1 MADEIDVSVLTDFIE
16 AARALR
22 ATTQIN
28 DGNIEQTKALLE
40 RIKSDAEKLNKMSFD
55 SLRKKAE
62 DALKQLKP
70 PPNLSEGTKNVTEI
84 NKIIVNDNA
93 TLVTSPAS
101 SEVAKPAEAKG
112 ATELQLSQF
121 FNDVSTSL
129 IDAQKELNQSSLEYI
144 RTLDQH
150 FPPAYY
156 SIPNLKAEMKVGF
169 SKIKD
174 KGLNLILFSSR
185 EQKQEY
191 GESTV
196 TFEVVGSPPPPGPV
210 LFGEYIVPM
219 PRFLVIGDKRE
230 ELMTKII
237 AAKNLTQKPLIN
249 TKESATIFRYEK
261 KNEQDKRTKYLVIWP
276 GQKQGTFS
284 EDSWHSI
291 TVIYVEEFEE
301 NGELKLEFPKEK
313 ETSAD
318 KTESIFEFPPTDQML
333 NIPPNKADKLK
344 DALGSEL
351 KVAEM
356 VINLGD
362 VLMNVN
368 LLMNHWLASVKRQSP
383 NGT

>member
-1 MADEIDVSVLTDFIE
+1 MADEIDVSVLTDFID
-16 AARALR
+16 AARTLR

-28 DGNIEQTKALLE
+28 DGNVEQTKKLLE

-55 SLRKKAE
+55 NLRKKAE
-62 DALKQLKP
+62 DALKQLNP
-70 PPNLSEGTKNVTEI
+70 PPKFNEGTNRVAEI
-84 NKIIVNDNA
+84 NKLTVNDNGA
-93 TLVTSPAS
+93 AITTPNNDA
-101 SEVAKPAEAKG
+101 AKPSETKG
-112 ATELQLSQF
+112 TTELQLSQF

-196 TFEVVGSPPPPGPV
+196 TFEVVGSPPPPGDV
-210 LFGEYIVPM
+210 VVPM
-219 PRFLVIGDKRE
+219 PRFLVMGKKRD
-230 ELMTKII
+230 ELITKII

-249 TKESATIFRYEK
+249 TKGNATIFRYEK
-261 KNEQDKRTKYLVIWP
+261 KDEDKRTKYLVIWP

-284 EDSWHSI
+284 EESWHSM
-291 TVIYVEEFEE
+291 TVIYLEEFEE
-301 NGELKLEFPKEK
+301 NGELKLEFPKDK
-313 ETSAD
+313 ETSAA
-318 KTESIFEFPPTDQML
+318 TIESIFEFPPPDQML

-344 DALGSEL
+344 DVLGSEI

-362 VLMNVN
+362 VLMNIN
-368 LLMNHWLASVKRQSP
+368 LLLNQWLDFALKPQP
-383 NGT
+383 PDKT

>member
-1 MADEIDVSVLTDFIE
+1 MADEIDVSVLTDFID
-16 AARALR
+16 AARTLR

-28 DGNIEQTKALLE
+28 DGNVEQTKKLLE

-55 SLRKKAE
+55 NLRKKAE
-62 DALKQLKP
+62 DALKQLNP
-70 PPNLSEGTKNVTEI
+70 PPKFTEGTNRVAEI
-84 NKIIVNDNA
+84 NKLTVNDNGTA
-93 TLVTSPAS
+93 ITTPNND
-101 SEVAKPAEAKG
+101 VAKPSETKG
-112 ATELQLSQF
+112 TTELQLSQF

-196 TFEVVGSPPPPGPV
+196 TFEVVGSPPPPGDV
-210 LFGEYIVPM
+210 VVPM
-219 PRFLVIGDKRE
+219 PRFLVMGKKRD
-230 ELMTKII
+230 ELITKIMV
-237 AAKNLTQKPLIN
+237 AKNLTQKPLIN
-249 TKESATIFRYEK
+249 TKGNATIFRYEK
-261 KNEQDKRTKYLVIWP
+261 KDEDKRTKYLVIWP

-284 EDSWHSI
+284 EESWHSM
-291 TVIYVEEFEE
+291 TVIYLEEFEE
-301 NGELKLEFPKEK
+301 NGELKLEFPKDK
-313 ETSAD
+313 ETSAA
-318 KTESIFEFPPTDQML
+318 TIESIFEFPPPDQML

-344 DALGSEL
+344 DVLGSEI

-362 VLMNVN
+362 VLMNIN
-368 LLMNHWLASVKRQSP
+368 LLLNQWLDFALKPQP
-383 NGT
+383 PDKT